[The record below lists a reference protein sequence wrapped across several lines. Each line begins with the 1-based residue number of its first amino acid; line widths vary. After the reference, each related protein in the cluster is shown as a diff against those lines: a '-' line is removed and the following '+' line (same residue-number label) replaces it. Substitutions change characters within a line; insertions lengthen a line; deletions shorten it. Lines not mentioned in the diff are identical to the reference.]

1 VLLRSYIA
9 QLYVFFKMIFFSL
22 VTEGRASRGSKKKFD
37 AFWRELIACV
47 NPALATDTQHS
58 R

>member
-1 VLLRSYIA
+1 
-9 QLYVFFKMIFFSL
+9 MIFFSL

-37 AFWRELIACV
+37 ASWRELIACV